1 MSVRSVITK
10 SVLFLG
16 GSALSVLAYCAITT
30 DVAQAQSAGQR
41 VCNTA
46 IVFDRSGSV
55 TPTDLERLRAQTR
68 RLFEPGGL
76 DSSKVNVAF
85 WSFSDEFNVAN
96 FWTGE
101 ITRNFNTPSHD
112 FVSSKGPINTSFNAA
127 LSSMASGG
135 GTNYQQGFGY
145 QGEVPNPYIQSIID
159 KTDIITFL
167 TDGDP
172 NAGGG
177 VEGGRAAAQKH
188 RDAGRLTI
196 GGIIGSNAIWL
207 RNLNTVLTNNANDTS
222 NTFQINDDYSNF
234 ARVLTNRI
242 EQKCK
247 ELNPPCQYDPSI
259 LADDLSCVPRCQFNP
274 NIPNNSPQC
283 FPPCPYNTTIPQN
296 DPRCV
301 KPPYELIPSTSSSS
315 SSMSSNDSVGLTYA
329 IENKTAVKSDPTGW
343 SITQVVVEKGQS
355 VDRLKKINDSNPVL
369 PYADGLNCTELLQKV
384 DRAGTCKPNISSG
397 TKVFDQNKTTTLA
410 PSDGIGGA
418 ASTLVI
424 DDAWP
429 VGTKVCYLLSID
441 RPTENDTPRNRYGNA
456 SCITI
461 GKRPTV
467 QVWGGDVRVGSG
479 AANAGDQP
487 GIKTALTIRNSGI
500 FGSWSEYGA
509 FAPGKIVG
517 FSTASGLANEGP
529 TGFPYSGGDPFATR
543 AAWSKLT
550 FANKTVNP
558 DDEYGNF
565 SSTGIDSSTTA
576 SNIVKTTKKIA
587 DTGGVFNISSLQS
600 GLYENPTGDVVVE
613 AGDVPAG
620 KSIVLYVPK
629 GKVTIAGDIKYANGP
644 FRSAVEIPQFIIIAK
659 NIDINSNVGRVDSWL
674 LAQSSDDDSGVISTC
689 ETKVG
694 LTIDTCSKQ
703 LRINGPI
710 VAKRIHL
717 LRTAGGDSKDDQGTP
732 AEIINFRA
740 DALLWAYGSGR
751 SEQRVMTTHT
761 TELPVR
767 Y

>member
-41 VCNTA
+41 ECNTV

-55 TPTDLERLRAQTR
+55 GGPNLEVLREQTR
-68 RLFEPGGL
+68 RLFQPGGL
-76 DSSKVNVAF
+76 DSSKINVAF
-85 WSFSDEFNVAN
+85 WSFSDVYATD
-96 FWTGE
+96 WTGA
-101 ITRNFNTPSHD
+101 IDKNFNAPFHD
-112 FVSSKGPINTSFNAA
+112 FVSSKGVNSSFNNAMNA
-127 LSSMASGG
+127 MTSVG

-145 QGEVPNPYIQSIID
+145 QGNIANPYTQAIVD
-159 KTDIITFL
+159 RADIITFL

-172 NAGGG
+172 NWNAGGG
-177 VEGGRAAAQKH
+177 LEGGRIAAQKH
-188 RDAGRLTI
+188 RDAGRVTI
-196 GGIIGSNAIWL
+196 GGIIGSDANML
-207 RNLNTVLTNNANDTS
+207 RNLNYVLTNDLNNSDDS
-222 NTFQINDDYSNF
+222 FQISGNYSDLSK
-234 ARVLTNRI
+234 VLTSRI
-242 EQKCK
+242 EKKCK

-259 LADDLSCVPRCQFNP
+259 LADDPSCVPRCQFNP

-301 KPPYELIPSTSSSS
+301 KPPYVLIPSTSSSS

-355 VDRLKKINDSNPVL
+355 VDRLRKINDGNPDL
-369 PYADGLNCTELLQKV
+369 AYADGLNCTELLQKV
-384 DRAGTCKPNISSG
+384 DRAGTCKPNVASG
-397 TKVFDQNKTTTLA
+397 TKIFDQNKTTTLVA
-410 PSDGIGGA
+410 SDGIGGA

-467 QVWGGDVRVGSG
+467 QVWGGDVRVGNG
-479 AANAGDQP
+479 ASTGNQP

-543 AAWSKLT
+543 GAWSKLT
-550 FANKTVNP
+550 FANKIVNP

-587 DTGGVFNISSLQS
+587 DTGGVFNVSSLQS
-600 GLYENPTGDVVVE
+600 GLYENPTGDVTVE
-613 AGDVPAG
+613 AGDVPVG

-644 FRSAVEIPQFIIIAK
+644 FRSAAEIPQFIIIAK

-732 AEIINFRA
+732 AEVINFRA

>member
-10 SVLFLG
+10 SLLLLG

-30 DVAQAQSAGQR
+30 DVAQAQSVSQR
-41 VCNTA
+41 ECNTV

-55 TPTDLERLRAQTR
+55 GGPNLEVLREQTR
-68 RLFEPGGL
+68 RLFQPGGL
-76 DSSKVNVAF
+76 DSSKINVAF
-85 WSFSDEFNVAN
+85 WSFSDEYAID
-96 FWTGE
+96 WTGA
-101 ITRNFNTPSHD
+101 INKNFNAPFHD
-112 FVSSKGPINTSFNAA
+112 FVSSKGVNSSFNNAMNA
-127 LSSMASGG
+127 MTSVG

-145 QGEVPNPYIQSIID
+145 QGNIANPYTQAIVD
-159 KTDIITFL
+159 RADIITFL

-172 NAGGG
+172 NWNVGGG
-177 VEGGRAAAQKH
+177 LEGGRIAAQKH
-188 RDAGRLTI
+188 RDAGRVTI
-196 GGIIGSNAIWL
+196 GGIIGKNPDML
-207 RNLNTVLTNNANDTS
+207 RNLNYVLTNDLNNAKDS
-222 NTFQINDDYSNF
+222 FQISSNYSDLS
-234 ARVLTNRI
+234 RILTDRI
-242 EQKCK
+242 EKKCK
-247 ELNPPCQYDPSI
+247 ELNPPCQYDSSI
-259 LADDLSCVPRCQFNP
+259 LADDPSCVPRCQFNP

-301 KPPYELIPSTSSSS
+301 KPPYELKPSTSSSS
-315 SSMSSNDSVGLTYA
+315 SSMSSNDSVGLTYTVD
-329 IENKTAVKSDPTGW
+329 NKTAVRSDPTGW

-355 VDRLKKINDSNPVL
+355 VDRLKKINDSNPDL
-369 PYADGLNCTELLQKV
+369 TYADGLNCTELLQKV
-384 DRAGTCKPNISSG
+384 NRAGTCKPNIASG

-479 AANAGDQP
+479 AANTGDQP

-543 AAWSKLT
+543 TAWSKLT

-587 DTGGVFNISSLQS
+587 DTGGVFNVSSLQS

-644 FRSAVEIPQFIIIAK
+644 FRSAAEIPQFIIIAK

-689 ETKVG
+689 ETKSG

-717 LRTAGGDSKDDQGTP
+717 LRTEGGDSKNDQGTP
-732 AEIINFRA
+732 TEIINYRA